1 MAKPLSPPKIRPI
14 RPATLLCL
22 SALLFLFGASCSK
35 TAPGSPVSGKLM
47 LLRGNFFNT
56 QGMYTEAILA
66 YLEALEFPE
75 TAPYAEYGLGSVYLS
90 LDEGAAALQH
100 FTAAEEKLTALLR
113 EDHRELIY
121 RIYYNRGVVRFHAG
135 DFSAAADQFRTALE
149 TDGSRIEAK
158 RNLELSLLSMAR
170 QSSLAA
176 SSVSL
181 NLQEQQKG
189 PQVLFDYI
197 RRKEQDQWKSREWAE
212 DTDFA
217 GPDY

>member
-1 MAKPLSPPKIRPI
+1 MVEPLPPQKNHPVY
-14 RPATLLCL
+14 PAGLLCL
-22 SALLFLFGASCSK
+22 FALLFLLGASCSMSL
-35 TAPGSPVSGKLM
+35 GSQISGKLL
-47 LLRGNFFNT
+47 LLRGNFFNA
-56 QGMYTEAILA
+56 QSMYTEAILA
-66 YLEALEFPE
+66 YLEALEFAE
-75 TAPYAEYGLGSVYLS
+75 TAPYAEYGLGLVYLS

-100 FTAAEEKLTALLR
+100 FAAAEEGLTDLMR

-135 DFSAAADQFRTALE
+135 DFAAAVDQFRTALE

-158 RNLELSLLSMAR
+158 RNLELSLLSLSHQNSNAS
-170 QSSLAA
+170 SSL
-176 SSVSL
+176 SL
-181 NLQEQQKG
+181 NLQEQQKN

-212 DTDFA
+212 DTDTA